1 MESLCL
7 SKRIH
12 EKAVPFFSYSILTLK
27 PQEQIQSHK
36 VDAHTYEEHKHLQN
50 MKIRLQHENKINVG

>member
-1 MESLCL
+1 M
-7 SKRIH
+7 
-12 EKAVPFFSYSILTLK
+12 PFFSYSILTLK